1 MIRLPRP
8 PASDVRLAAGL
19 GVAVAIES
27 AIVVDASIGVVPAVA
42 ASLAI
47 AAPLAWRRV
56 LPATSATIIGFGALA
71 DMAFAE
77 AELLAGTLVILVAVL
92 SIFSLALHGRGRGL
106 VVGAALCLV
115 AYNGIGLLAPD
126 ASIDDVVFVDL
137 ILFAPAAVTGWLARR
152 RRTTADRLEAV
163 AAELERERGS
173 HLATAAGAERTRLAG
188 ELHGTIAG
196 GVAAMLREAD
206 AARALLD
213 HDRSAAA
220 SRIAAV
226 EEIGRDTLG
235 QLRSALGVLRRDDDV
250 LALAPQPTLARLDAL
265 ATRAARDGV
274 TVRVEIDGEPMPLSA
289 GLDIAAYRLVEDA
302 LATLPGAAH
311 AEVTVGW
318 SPRRLDLDVAGDA
331 PEADER
337 GVAALRERVAL
348 FGGGLHVARRRGE
361 GTRIHVDLP
370 LEAVAA

>member
-19 GVAVAIES
+19 GVVVAIES
-27 AIVVDASIGVVPAVA
+27 AIVVDTSIGVVAAVA
-42 ASLAI
+42 ASLGI
-47 AAPLAWRRV
+47 ALPLAWRRV
-56 LPATSATIIGFGALA
+56 LPATSATVIGFGAFA
-71 DMAFAE
+71 EMAFAE
-77 AELLAGTLVILVAVL
+77 AEVLAGTLVILVAVL
-92 SIFSLALHGRGRGL
+92 SIFSLALHGRGRAL
-106 VVGAALCLV
+106 VAGAVLCIV
-115 AYNGIGLLAPD
+115 AYNGLAAVTPD
-126 ASIDDVVFVDL
+126 ASIDDAVFVDL

-152 RRTTADRLEAV
+152 RRATADRLAEV
-163 AAELERERGS
+163 AAELERERES

-188 ELHGTIAG
+188 ELHGAISG

-213 HDRSAAA
+213 RDRAAA
-220 SRIAAV
+220 SARILAV
-226 EEIGRDTLG
+226 ETIGRDTLG

-265 ATRAARDGV
+265 AARAARDGL
-274 TVRVEIDGEPMPLSA
+274 TVRVEIDGEPVALSA

-302 LATLPGAAH
+302 LATLPGAEH

-331 PEADER
+331 TSADDR

-348 FGGGLHVARRRGE
+348 FGGGLHVGRRRGA
-361 GTRIHVDLP
+361 GVRIHVDLP
-370 LEAVAA
+370 LETVAA